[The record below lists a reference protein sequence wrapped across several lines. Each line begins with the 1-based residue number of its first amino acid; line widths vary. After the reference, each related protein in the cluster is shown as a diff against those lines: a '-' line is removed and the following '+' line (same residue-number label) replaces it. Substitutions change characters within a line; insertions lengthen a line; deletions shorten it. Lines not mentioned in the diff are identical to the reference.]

1 MNGITFDYPI
11 DNEFYG
17 KMHRV
22 LIESDYNDFVIIT
35 HARPDGDT
43 VGSSF
48 ALAHILRLM
57 GKNARAVCHDPIPEK
72 YGYITDVEIPDFTP
86 AYAVTVDVASPALIG
101 EEPTLPVICAIDHH
115 VKNTVDAPE
124 KFIKSNKG
132 ACGEII
138 FEFAVY
144 CGIKFDTYLAKC
156 LYTAIATDTG
166 CLKYEA
172 VNEYTYLASA
182 YLSRFIP
189 RDEAAKINLLHFD
202 TKTLKQIRIESYAL
216 ENMHTYFG
224 DTVGICV
231 ITDEIKEKFGATDE
245 DLECISSLARQI
257 DTVESS
263 FSIKQKE
270 NGICKISL
278 RTKEYVDAALFCSH
292 FGGGGHV
299 RAAGCTI
306 EGTPAEAEQKIIE
319 MYRKTII
326 QR

>member
-1 MNGITFDYPI
+1 MNGITFDYPT
-11 DNEFYG
+11 DSEFYS
-17 KMHRV
+17 KMYRTLV
-22 LIESDYNDFVIIT
+22 ESELNDFVIIT

-43 VGSSF
+43 VGSGF
-48 ALAHILRLM
+48 ALAYILRLT
-57 GKNARAVCHDPIPEK
+57 GKNARAVCFDPIPEK
-72 YGYITDVEIPDFTP
+72 YGYITDIEVPDFT
-86 AYAVTVDVASPALIG
+86 AKNAVTVDVASPALIG
-101 EEPTLPVICAIDHH
+101 GEVELPIVCAIDHH

-124 KFIKSNKG
+124 KFVKGNKG

-144 CGIKFDTYLAKC
+144 CGIQFDTYLAKC

-166 CLKYEA
+166 CFKYEA
-172 VNEYTYLASA
+172 VTEYTYLAAA
-182 YLSRFIP
+182 YLSRYIP
-189 RDEAAKINLLHFD
+189 RDEAAKINLTHFD
-202 TKTLKQIRIESYAL
+202 TKTLKQIRIENYAM
-216 ENMHTYFG
+216 ENMHMYFC

-245 DLECISSLARQI
+245 ELECMSSLARQI
-257 DTVESS
+257 ETVESS

-270 NGICKISL
+270 GGICKISL

-306 EGTPAEAEQKIIE
+306 EGTPEEAENKIIE